1 MLLRRIFILS
11 FLGMLAGCGFQ
22 LRGQVNL
29 APIMAYPWVTGQ
41 DNQLVVDLRDSLRQ
55 SGASPVKDATA
66 ASVIIDLASVNYT
79 RTVKSV
85 DANGT
90 ATGYILQYS
99 VVYRVVDPR
108 GKVLIAN
115 TPLNFS
121 RELVYNSV
129 DLLQKKRE
137 EEVLKEVMRAEVTRR
152 IMRRL
157 DSVAM
162 ILPADPTDPAFV

>member
-1 MLLRRIFILS
+1 
-11 FLGMLAGCGFQ
+11 MLAGCGFQ

>member
-1 MLLRRIFILS
+1 MLFRSLS

-121 RELVYNSV
+121 RELLYNSV

-162 ILPADPTDPAFV
+162 ILPTDPTFV